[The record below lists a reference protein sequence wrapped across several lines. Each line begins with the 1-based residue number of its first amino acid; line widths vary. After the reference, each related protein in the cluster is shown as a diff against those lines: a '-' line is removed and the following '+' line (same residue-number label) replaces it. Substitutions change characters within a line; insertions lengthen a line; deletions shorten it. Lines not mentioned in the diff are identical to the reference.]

1 MIVVPTVPSKPPK
14 PRPARRTE
22 SVTVKLTKAEKVAL
36 RRRAAKAGLS
46 MSAYPRRQ
54 LTKGSAR

>member
-1 MIVVPTVPSKPPK
+1 MKLIITPRPSKPQPQ
-14 PRPARRTE
+14 PRRTE

-46 MSAYPRRQ
+46 MSAYTRRQ